1 MSGFV
6 LDHTALAALG
16 RGHWLMSQLVDAA
29 HRETDRHLYAPALCL
44 AAAVAER
51 PPLADHAGA
60 LPAVEVVDLGYPS
73 ATAVGRLVAA
83 GVDWRAAQAVDAGRP
98 TLDWPAGRPVVT
110 AVPDPLRRIGP
121 ALDIEELP

>member
-1 MSGFV
+1 VSGFV

-16 RGHWLMSQLVDAA
+16 RGHRLLSQLVDAA

-51 PPLADHAGA
+51 PPLADHVGV

-73 ATAVGRLVAA
+73 ATAVGRLIAA
-83 GVDWRAAQAVDAGRP
+83 GLDWRAAQAVDAGRP
-98 TLDWPAGRPVVT
+98 TIDWPAGRPVVT
-110 AVPDPLRRIGP
+110 AVPDTYAPWGVAVIT
-121 ALDIEELP
+121 LPG